1 MTTGTVLRL
10 ERSSIHDG
18 PGIRTVVFLKGCPLG
33 CLWCSTPES
42 QNQSPA
48 NEYGRSMTAEAV
60 VAEVQKD
67 EIFYFHSGGGVT
79 ISGGEPLA
87 QPDFSAEILRQCREN
102 GIHTA
107 METSL
112 YAPFEAVS
120 GVLPLTDY
128 LFVDL
133 KHMDPVAHRRFTGVD
148 NRLILEN
155 LRRLAQTGFRGELV
169 VRVPLV
175 PGCNDDDENLR
186 KTARMVSGLSGLTG
200 SSDRSGLPAPSDRSG
215 LPVLRHLE
223 LLPYHR
229 LGLDTYRRLGIEYPL
244 PEVAVPTREHMDERI
259 AFTRA
264 AAPGLPV
271 NPKAMR

>member
-1 MTTGTVLRL
+1 MMTGTVLRL

-42 QNQSPA
+42 QHQSPA

-60 VAEVQKD
+60 IEAVLKD

-79 ISGGEPLA
+79 LSGGEPLA
-87 QPDFSAEILRQCREN
+87 QPDFSAEILRLCRDN

-107 METSL
+107 IETSL
-112 YAPFEAVS
+112 YAPFETVS
-120 GVLPLTDY
+120 EVLPLADY

-148 NRLILEN
+148 NRLVLDN
-155 LRRLAQTGFRGELV
+155 LRRLAQTGFHGELV

-186 KTARMVSGLSGLTG
+186 ETACMVSGLSDFTAL
-200 SSDRSGLPAPSDRSG
+200 SDRAG

-229 LGLDTYRRLGIEYPL
+229 LGLDTYRRLGVDYPL
-244 PEVAVPTREHMDERI
+244 PEVAVPTREHMEERT

-264 AAPGLPV
+264 AVPGLLV
-271 NPKAMR
+271 NPKTGG